1 MAARIFR
8 PSRSAMQSGKAKTH
22 QWVLEF
28 EAADAKR
35 VEPLMGY
42 TSSSDTR
49 SQVRLS
55 FETREQAVAYCEREG
70 LAYRLEEE
78 APERKRPQLS
88 YSDNFRY
95 DRVQPWTH

>member
-8 PSRSAMQSGKAKTH
+8 PARSAMQSGKGNTKDWLLVFDARDAKT
-22 QWVLEF
+22 
-28 EAADAKR
+28 

-42 TSSSDTR
+42 TSSTDTR

-55 FETREQAVAYCEREG
+55 FETAEQAVAYCEREG
-70 LAYRLEEE
+70 LAYRLED
-78 APERKRPQLS
+78 AADRSRPQLS